1 MARGLVSIKR
11 SAVIAVLSGICAA
24 CISPSP
30 ATQYFSLFA
39 IKQVETQRSELPDKS
54 LSFGVGP
61 IVIPEYMDNPSI
73 VSVSDRQQV
82 QVSGEHAWAGD
93 LRAAMGRVL
102 ADNLA
107 QYWVLDKVSAFP
119 WDNRARPAY
128 QLRLVFEEFG
138 GRRGGEVHLRV
149 FW

>member
-1 MARGLVSIKR
+1 
-11 SAVIAVLSGICAA
+11 
-24 CISPSP
+24 
-30 ATQYFSLFA
+30 
-39 IKQVETQRSELPDKS
+39 
-54 LSFGVGP
+54 
-61 IVIPEYMDNPSI
+61 
-73 VSVSDRQQV
+73 
-82 QVSGEHAWAGD
+82 
-93 LRAAMGRVL
+93 L

-149 FW
+149 FWTLLSQQGDKVYLAKRSALLATTAQSSAESYVAALNQLLNQLSYELAIEVRDFLQAENNRAS